1 MSSGPPGLHNKSL
14 SQEDGRREKWER
26 DGKGNK
32 KERRKQAQSR
42 SRDCVPKEGH
52 PYISLLIS
60 SKVRALVEG
69 DVRGHGV
76 F

>member
-14 SQEDGRREKWER
+14 SQEDRRREKWER

-32 KERRKQAQSR
+32 KERRKQAQ

>member
-1 MSSGPPGLHNKSL
+1 MSSGPPELHSKSL
-14 SQEDGRREKWER
+14 SQEDRRREKWER

-42 SRDCVPKEGH
+42 DCVPKEGH
-52 PYISLLIS
+52 SYVSLLVS

-69 DVRGHGV
+69 DVRGHRV